1 MHSQP
6 QYALIEVLKFRESMV
21 ADMMIT
27 LSEEES
33 NRQFVNFSEMERN
46 ILDIVM
52 QAGRELIRQT
62 LEQMD
67 VQILE
72 SRDKARYRS
81 KGVRS
86 TSVVTRVGTVEYSR
100 RVYVDMQAED
110 DKKHCVFLLD
120 KVLAMNKMGRIS
132 EEVCT
137 KIAERVCEN
146 SFRSSAEIVSEEMA
160 DHISYGTVWNFTQ
173 KMGERKQEEIKAK
186 AALAEQKKG
195 TGTIETEILYE
206 EADGIWLK
214 LQRKDRQ
221 ENGTDKEMK
230 VGIAYDG
237 VLKEKCKD
245 GFRSTLDNK
254 TAFASFEKASEFE
267 SHKEGVI
274 ASVYDMSKVKL
285 RIRNGDG
292 ANWIQKPKG
301 FACLCV
307 LDAYHRNNK
316 ISRCVKNPE
325 TAKHIR
331 ELLYNRK
338 IKDLLVYLAKCIQS
352 CEEESEKEKLKE
364 LLSYYFENQS
374 ALTDYFSR
382 EISIPETRMPG
393 LIHHAKLGSMESNVF
408 TIIGNRMK
416 GGRACW
422 SIKGGNHLAILLCA
436 YYTDKQF
443 QAVPIP
449 LPEQS
454 DECPPLSAAKMKETV
469 GKGYEMPHNIHFPPG
484 FKLARE
490 FSQYSF

>member
-1 MHSQP
+1 
-6 QYALIEVLKFRESMV
+6 
-21 ADMMIT
+21 MMIT
-27 LSEEES
+27 FSEEEI
-33 NRQFVNFSEMERN
+33 NRQFVNFSELEKEIQKTAME
-46 ILDIVM
+46 I
-52 QAGRELIRQT
+52 GREMLCK
-62 LEQMD
+62 
-67 VQILE
+67 ILE
-72 SRDKARYRS
+72 YQDEMILKSRDQARYRS
-81 KGVRS
+81 KGLRS
-86 TSVVTRVGTVEYSR
+86 TSVVTKVGTVEYRR
-100 RVYVDMQAED
+100 RVYVDMQANQGE
-110 DKKHCVFLLD
+110 KRCVFLLD
-120 KVLAMNKMGRIS
+120 EALAMEKIGRVS

-137 KIAERVCEN
+137 EIAERVCEN

-160 DHISYGTVWNFTQ
+160 DSISHETVWKVTQ
-173 KMGERKQEEIKAK
+173 KMGEKKLEETETK

-195 TGTIETEILYE
+195 TGTIKTEILYE
-206 EADGIWLK
+206 EADGVWLK
-214 LQRKDRQ
+214 LQGKDRR

-237 VLKEKCKD
+237 VVKEKCKD

-292 ANWIQKPKG
+292 ANWIQKVKG
-301 FACLCV
+301 YECV
-307 LDAYHRNNK
+307 CTLDAYHRNNK

-331 ELLYNRK
+331 ELLYDRK

-382 EISIPETRMPG
+382 GISIPETRMPG

-436 YYTDKQF
+436 FHTDKQF
-443 QAVPIP
+443 RAVPIP